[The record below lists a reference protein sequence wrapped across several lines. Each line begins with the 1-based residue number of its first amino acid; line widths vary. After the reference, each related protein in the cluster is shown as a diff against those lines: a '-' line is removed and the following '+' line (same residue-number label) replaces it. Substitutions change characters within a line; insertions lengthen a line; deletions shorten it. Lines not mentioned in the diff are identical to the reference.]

1 MRAIGGMQESVRRG
15 KPANE
20 RWTKRGRLERQEAP
34 WSVSWWQWAKDRRE
48 SLGQWEARIEGAKSV
63 RSEHLRKS
71 KLERLGQAEA
81 RSLSPESPVGVS
93 ERSTEV
99 RRKGEQEGGAMLAT
113 MGQPGI

>member
-1 MRAIGGMQESVRRG
+1 M
-15 KPANE
+15 
-20 RWTKRGRLERQEAP
+20 
-34 WSVSWWQWAKDRRE
+34 
-48 SLGQWEARIEGAKSV
+48 

-81 RSLSPESPVGVS
+81 RSLTPESPVGVS

>member
-1 MRAIGGMQESVRRG
+1 MQESVRRG

-81 RSLSPESPVGVS
+81 RSLTPESPVGVS